1 MSNKW
6 YNDYMA
12 VALRKQIA
20 QNKINTILMM
30 LLFVALIGLIGWLFA
45 WLANDSAIL
54 IWCVVIALGYA
65 VIQYFLSD
73 KLALA
78 SAGAKEADQDEHAR
92 YYRIVTKLAE
102 SAKIPVPR
110 LYVIN
115 DSAPNAF
122 ATGRDPHHSALA
134 VTTGLLDVMDDKE
147 LCAVLGHEMSHVRN
161 YDIRVNMIT
170 FGLTMIA
177 GLLSDFGLRV
187 LWYSDRDEE
196 DNSPIGMLFVLI
208 VLVLSPLLATIVQ
221 LAVSRQRE
229 YLADASSA
237 SIIGNPDDMISALRK
252 LDAHNRPMRQ
262 QNIAT
267 EAMYISNPLKKSV
280 LSRFFST
287 HPPIEARIERLES
300 VKK

>member
-1 MSNKW
+1 
-6 YNDYMA
+6 
-12 VALRKQIA
+12 
-20 QNKINTILMM
+20 M
-30 LLFVALIGLIGWLFA
+30 LVFVAIISLLGWLFA
-45 WLANDSAIL
+45 WLANNPSIL
-54 IWCVVIALGYA
+54 IWCAIISAAYA
-65 VIQYFLSD
+65 VFQYFFSD
-73 KLALA
+73 KLAIL
-78 SAGAKEADQDEHAR
+78 SAGAKEADEDVYAR
-92 YYRIVTKLAE
+92 YFRIASKLAE
-102 SAKIPVPR
+102 DAKIPMPR

-122 ATGRDPHHSALA
+122 ATGRDPEHAALA
-134 VTTGLLDVMDDKE
+134 VTTGLLDIMDDRE
-147 LCAVLGHEMSHVRN
+147 LRAVLGHEMSHVRN
-161 YDIRVNMIT
+161 YDIRISMIT
-170 FGLTMIA
+170 FGLVMLV

-208 VLVLSPLLATIVQ
+208 VLILSPFLATIVQ

-237 SIIGNPDDMISALRK
+237 SITGDADSMIDALRK
-252 LDAHNRPMRQ
+252 LDAHNRPMYQ
-262 QNIAT
+262 QNVAT